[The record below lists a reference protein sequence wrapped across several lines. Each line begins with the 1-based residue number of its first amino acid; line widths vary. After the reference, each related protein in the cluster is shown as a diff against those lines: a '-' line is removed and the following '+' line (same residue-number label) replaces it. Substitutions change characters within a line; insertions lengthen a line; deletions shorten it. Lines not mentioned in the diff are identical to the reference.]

1 LIKITQPCVASERH
15 YEPLLT
21 YVLLPGDAV
30 SAMFEETDNPINGQ
44 HSCPGLSDYR
54 VTAGLRMT
62 ALPGFGSN
70 CSGIEIH
77 PYVPGSI
84 GSDVR

>member
-1 LIKITQPCVASERH
+1 
-15 YEPLLT
+15 
-21 YVLLPGDAV
+21 
-30 SAMFEETDNPINGQ
+30 
-44 HSCPGLSDYR
+44 
-54 VTAGLRMT
+54 LRMT